1 MATVVQ
7 VNTWEECEQELLK
20 IDEAHS
26 SDPIKVFFRGQSDSQ
41 WELLSTLERRLRGV
55 HSVESYYAVMRRIK
69 PEVET
74 FTGAAVWEFPT
85 YEEVIERTRNY
96 DFFRQLLDSAY
107 SYTVHLRHQGFP
119 SPLLDWTR
127 SPYVAAY
134 FAFAP
139 LTRNEHVSIYAF
151 SEQPNRMKVTGS
163 DKPSIFALGPIVR
176 THPRH
181 FRQQSRYTVCVKF
194 DSESGWAF
202 SPHQSVF
209 DLGESAQDLLWK
221 IIIPASERLKVLS
234 KLDRFNL
241 NAFSLFASEESLM
254 ETLAFREI
262 DLKARVQVSPSVL
275 PVGPDRD
282 QPD

>member
-1 MATVVQ
+1 MPMATVIR
-7 VNTWEECEQELLK
+7 VNSWEECEQELLR
-20 IDEAHS
+20 IDEAHD
-26 SDPIKVFFRGQSDSQ
+26 SDPLKVWFRGQSDSR
-41 WELLSTLERRLRGV
+41 WELLSTLERRLPGV
-55 HSVESYYAVMRRIK
+55 HSVESYYALMRRIK

-74 FTGAAVWEFPT
+74 FTGAAVWDFPT

-96 DFFRQLLDSAY
+96 DLFRQLLNSAY

-139 LTRNEHVSIYAF
+139 LIQNEHVSIYAF
-151 SEQPNRMKVTGS
+151 SEQPKRMKVTGS
-163 DKPSIFALGPIVR
+163 NKPSIFALGPIVR

-181 FRQQSRYTVCVKF
+181 FRQQSRYTVCVEF
-194 DSESGWAF
+194 NGSRWAF
-202 SPHQSVF
+202 GPHQTVF
-209 DLGESAQDLLWK
+209 NFGESAQDLLWQ

-234 KLDRFNL
+234 KLDRYNL

-254 ETLAFREI
+254 ETFAFREI
-262 DLKARVQVSPSVL
+262 DLKARLAVNSETATDAS
-275 PVGPDRD
+275 R
-282 QPD
+282 